1 MRSYSASYKLAAM
14 TCTTDIL
21 RRLRAVP
28 LSQSEISR
36 LTGIPQPRIS
46 RWEAGQVPRVADDVL
61 KLQALET
68 TYTKKTKPKKAPAL
82 VQQALAA
89 INTAAA

>member
-1 MRSYSASYKLAAM
+1 MSYNIGGM
-14 TCTTDIL
+14 TCTLEIL

-61 KLQALET
+61 KLQALQEK
-68 TYTKKTKPKKAPAL
+68 YGEFSKPKPAPAL
-82 VQQALAA
+82 DSQALGA
-89 INTAAA
+89 IAGGV